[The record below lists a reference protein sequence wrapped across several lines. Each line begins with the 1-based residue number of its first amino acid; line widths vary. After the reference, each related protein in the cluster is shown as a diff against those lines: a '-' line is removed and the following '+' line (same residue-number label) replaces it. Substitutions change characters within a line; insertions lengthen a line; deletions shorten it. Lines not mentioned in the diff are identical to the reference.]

1 MTNAANDKSCSDDLD
16 AESVSSTASP
26 PEFLWEVVE
35 ETRDH
40 ALILL
45 DPEGRIVSW
54 HDGARA
60 LLGYEASEII
70 GTHFSRLYPTH
81 AIEGCWPEIELKLMA
96 AEGRFTGEGWR
107 VRRDGSRFWAS
118 VELVA
123 VRDSAGELRGFG
135 QLARD
140 TSHLRRPR
148 LLDASESNGFT
159 STPSSAIPLGT
170 RSVGRGVRRHR
181 GRCRRSRARARTAG
195 LIQLSPSPAIRSQAR
210 SAGRGL
216 NLSIIHRLTEDDPYA

>member
-16 AESVSSTASP
+16 AKSASSTASP

-81 AIEGCWPEIELKLMA
+81 AIEGCWPEIELKLARKVGLPARAGACAVMVRA
-96 AEGRFTGEGWR
+96 SGRLLSWLPCAIAR
-107 VRRDGSRFWAS
+107 VSCA
-118 VELVA
+118 
-123 VRDSAGELRGFG
+123 DSA
-135 QLARD
+135 
-140 TSHLRRPR
+140 S
-148 LLDASESNGFT
+148 
-159 STPSSAIPLGT
+159 
-170 RSVGRGVRRHR
+170 
-181 GRCRRSRARARTAG
+181 SRAIRRTSGALGFLMPPNLTASPPPLRARSHSGREASDAGFADTADAVVG
-195 LIQLSPSPAIRSQAR
+195 QEPGHEPP
-210 SAGRGL
+210 
-216 NLSIIHRLTEDDPYA
+216 D